1 MSKSEQLQISH
12 DTIKWLSE
20 EITEVE
26 HTIKKIKANSGLTPD
41 DEMIYDTSDLDALE
55 ERLSELNQRSVFESK
70 NLKKIKTS

>member
-26 HTIKKIKANSGLTPD
+26 HTIKMIRANAGLNTN
-41 DEMIYDTSDLDALE
+41 EEVFYDTTDLDDLQT
-55 ERLSELNQRSVFESK
+55 RLNELNRRSSFEAK
-70 NLKKIKTS
+70 NLKKIKSS